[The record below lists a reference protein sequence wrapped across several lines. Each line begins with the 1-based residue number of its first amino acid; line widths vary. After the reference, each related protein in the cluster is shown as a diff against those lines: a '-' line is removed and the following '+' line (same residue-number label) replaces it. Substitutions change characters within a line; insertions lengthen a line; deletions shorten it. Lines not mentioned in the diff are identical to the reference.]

1 MLKYNI
7 LKNISIQVNTLLYL
21 LCLPNLFWAFQN
33 NDNVFIAVMIFANID
48 GY

>member
-21 LCLPNLFWAFQN
+21 LCLPYSFWAFQN
-33 NDNVFIAVMIFANID
+33 SDNVFIAVMIFANID